1 MENYTKH
8 LPRKKKKRVRIMMR
22 GGGTFSLSLQDPQT
36 PYQPIT
42 THHLQSLLLS
52 LFPRFKPQRK
62 GKKRRKTHEIHSLKL
77 S

>member
-1 MENYTKH
+1 
-8 LPRKKKKRVRIMMR
+8 
-22 GGGTFSLSLQDPQT
+22 LQDPQT